1 MLLSLLALVYF
12 SIISSVLSG
21 SPSLT
26 LLFLNSINTLKN
38 RILNGHLWCEQLFAS
53 CSLFISL
60 KLTLSLVQGLAS
72 FASTQ
77 KLSECEL
84 GRRVGIVFRKC
95 FNISVDFHSYCAL
108 KFMLSGKAILF
119 SSLETLSAN
128 NKDIQIYAEK
138 QVKHATFSSLL
149 VWKKHLHKISCRKK
163 FLCLKFEVTF
173 LLYKVSAVQCFL

>member
-12 SIISSVLSG
+12 SIFSSVLSG

-38 RILNGHLWCEQLFAS
+38 RMLNGHLGCELLFAS

-60 KLTLSLVQGLAS
+60 KLTLNLVQGLAS

-77 KLSECEL
+77 KLSECQL

-95 FNISVDFHSYCAL
+95 FNISFDFHFYCGL
-108 KFMLSGKAILF
+108 KFMLSGKAIFF
-119 SSLETLSAN
+119 SSLETLPAN
-128 NKDIQIYAEK
+128 NNDIQIYAGK
-138 QVKHATFSSLL
+138 QAKHATFSSFL
-149 VWKKHLHKISCRKK
+149 VWKNCLNKICCGK
-163 FLCLKFEVTF
+163 
-173 LLYKVSAVQCFL
+173 KVSLSQI